1 MALGWIPQVLETQ
14 EFEFRADTYLNI
26 GKFGTF
32 HITGITPYSVK
43 LKVDFRKLPEAS
55 AGNCLCL
62 LAKTFLIY
70 LLEWQSS
77 GGPQSRILGALSKS
91 NYLLILIADEIVFT
105 APIG

>member
-1 MALGWIPQVLETQ
+1 MFNILGIKAQTSRSNV
-14 EFEFRADTYLNI
+14 NI
-26 GKFGTF
+26 SKGVSAKFGTLP
-32 HITGITPYSVK
+32 ITGSTPYSVK

-91 NYLLILIADEIVFT
+91 NYLLIVIADEIVFT

>member
-1 MALGWIPQVLETQ
+1 MTDELTDQTHTH
-14 EFEFRADTYLNI
+14 TYCLFY
-26 GKFGTF
+26 KYRFGTLP
-32 HITGITPYSVK
+32 ITGSTPYSVK

-91 NYLLILIADEIVFT
+91 NYLLIVIADEIVFT

>member
-1 MALGWIPQVLETQ
+1 MLTSKPFVKNCRGVSAQWVNYGTSPARSTQ
-14 EFEFRADTYLNI
+14 Y
-26 GKFGTF
+26 
-32 HITGITPYSVK
+32 PVK
-43 LKVDFRKLPEAS
+43 TWPMVPRKFRKGPEAS

-70 LLEWQSS
+70 LLDRQTS

-91 NYLLILIADEIVFT
+91 NYLLIVIADEIVFT